1 MSSVVVVVVMLMT
14 IVVSASCGGG
24 GHADDEVDIEL
35 VDDSLEN
42 RSAAEL
48 GVSSD
53 DVVAVH
59 NALARLKAP
68 NVCFERVEHQFWTY
82 AYCPALAKAP
92 LRQYHAGDRN
102 QPYTHLNAKQKYA
115 LGDRLDAFQ
124 ISNKFLSLFYTGGDA
139 CDDGTL
145 RSTEVRLACN
155 PALRATHGAI
165 VEVSEVKK
173 CTYRITLETRVTCA
187 LRFFAQQTDSSHSTK
202 ATLATTSVRA
212 SSTTLLPPTPGYKS
226 PSGGSAPSQHEQLP
240 RRSIGF
246 VDMDEDEFD
255 ASKEPAPPLQTYEHV
270 YDVRRVPRGRKP
282 RVSAVAGGKSVW
294 TTLGSL
300 L

>member
-1 MSSVVVVVVMLMT
+1 MFLVLIFHYFHSSL
-14 IVVSASCGGG
+14 SSSS
-24 GHADDEVDIEL
+24 DDHEVDIEL
-35 VDDSLEN
+35 VDESLKDL
-42 RSAAEL
+42 SAPEL
-48 GVSSD
+48 GVSAD

-59 NALARLKAP
+59 NVLARLKAP

-82 AYCPALAKAP
+82 AYCPALATAP
-92 LRQYHAGDRN
+92 LRQYHAGDRKA
-102 QPYTHLNAKQKYA
+102 YSHLTAKQKYA

-124 ISNKFLSLFYTGGDA
+124 ISKKYLSLFYSGGDV
-139 CDDGTL
+139 CDDGTV

-165 VEVSEVKK
+165 VEVAEVKK
-173 CTYRITLETRVTCA
+173 CTYRLTLETRVTCA
-187 LRFFAQQTDSSHSTK
+187 LRFFSSQTDSSHATK
-202 ATLATTSVRA
+202 ATLATTSVRP
-212 SSTTLLPPTPGYKS
+212 SSTTLLPPTPAYKTAA
-226 PSGGSAPSQHEQLP
+226 SAVGAIAAQSLP

-246 VDMDEDEFD
+246 VDLDEDEDD
-255 ASKEPAPPLQTYEHV
+255 ANKQPAPPLQTYEHV

-282 RVSAVAGGKSVW
+282 RVSAVAGGRSVW